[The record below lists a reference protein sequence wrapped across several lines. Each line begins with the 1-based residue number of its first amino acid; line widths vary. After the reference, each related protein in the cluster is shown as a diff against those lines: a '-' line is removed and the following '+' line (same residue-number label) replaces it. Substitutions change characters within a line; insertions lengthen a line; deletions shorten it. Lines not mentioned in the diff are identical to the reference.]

1 MINRLKVIRTE
12 LSLTQVNFAKKIGMS
27 QSGYAQVEKGN
38 KNITERLIKSV
49 CMAFNVNEEWFRTG
63 KGEMFIEK
71 KDVEDIE
78 GIIFSA
84 FVKKY
89 KLTPM
94 EQEVAKYCL
103 QLSSEE
109 RQLILKY
116 VLDLADTIRDLQ
128 SNKTSNRPSAPDHKL
143 TPEQKKAIVN
153 AEIEDEGNMRIS

>member
-12 LSLTQVNFAKKIGMS
+12 LSLTQVKFAKKIGMS

-63 KGEMFIEK
+63 EGEMF
-71 KDVEDIE
+71 VENKEVQDT
-78 GIIFSA
+78 IFSA
-84 FVKKY
+84 FAKKY

-116 VLDLADTIRDLQ
+116 VLDLADTIKDLQ
-128 SNKTSNRPSAPDHKL
+128 SNETSNKLSTPDHKL
-143 TPEQKKAIVN
+143 TPEQKRAI
-153 AEIEDEGNMRIS
+153 S